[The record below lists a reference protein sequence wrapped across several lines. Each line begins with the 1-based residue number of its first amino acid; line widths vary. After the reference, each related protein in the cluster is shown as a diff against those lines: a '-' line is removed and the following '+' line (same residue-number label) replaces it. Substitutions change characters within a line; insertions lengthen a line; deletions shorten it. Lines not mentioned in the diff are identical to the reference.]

1 MSQII
6 DFFQQGG
13 IFMIPIALVLLFAV
27 ILTIERGFKVY
38 FMYSIDSVR
47 FVSQVQNHVVN
58 KNYDQAITL
67 CNGKENALLPKVLK
81 AAIQN
86 ANKPVER
93 ISTSIEEATL
103 GVIPDLE
110 KRQSLLPMLAN
121 AATLLGLLGTIVG
134 LIEAFAAVAHAEP
147 SQKAELLTQ
156 SISIAMNTT
165 AFGLIVAIPTN
176 IFHTVIQERV
186 AKIIGDIDQYSLRIA
201 HLLAIHKETSG
212 K

>member
-1 MSQII
+1 MSQIL

-13 IFMIPIALVLLFAV
+13 MFMIPIAVCLLFA
-27 ILTIERGFKVY
+27 IIFAIERGFKVFFVY
-38 FMYSIDSVR
+38 NIDSED
-47 FVSQVQNHVVN
+47 FVSKVQNLIMN

-67 CNGKENALLPKVLK
+67 CNGSENALLPRVLK
-81 AAIQN
+81 AAVKDVNQ
-86 ANKPVER
+86 PVER
-93 ISTSIEEATL
+93 IATSVEEATL
-103 GVIPDLE
+103 GVIPLLE
-110 KRQSLLPMLAN
+110 RRSTLLPMLGN

-165 AFGLIVAIPTN
+165 AFGLIVAIPTLVVA
-176 IFHTVIQERV
+176 TLIQEKVSR
-186 AKIIGDIDQYSLRIA
+186 IISDIDQYAVRVV
-201 HLLAIHKETSG
+201 HLLDIQSKKS